1 LPDIGKI
8 LISTFNRVDY
18 ELYIRHVVTY
28 GPPFLPRAHAQ
39 GGKVIGLVVVV
50 VVVVVIPKI
59 GISRDLG
66 TWANRKPNK
75 SIGFG
80 EKLASLC
87 FKSKETVH
95 ERQNSA
101 F

>member
-1 LPDIGKI
+1 MYYQSFFDGTKVLAIRERVRIQSKVSSII
-8 LISTFNRVDY
+8 LYNIQ
-18 ELYIRHVVTY
+18 L
-28 GPPFLPRAHAQ
+28 LPRAHAQ

-50 VVVVVIPKI
+50 VVTPKI

-66 TWANRKPNK
+66 TWATRKPNE

-95 ERQNSA
+95 EHKK
-101 F
+101 